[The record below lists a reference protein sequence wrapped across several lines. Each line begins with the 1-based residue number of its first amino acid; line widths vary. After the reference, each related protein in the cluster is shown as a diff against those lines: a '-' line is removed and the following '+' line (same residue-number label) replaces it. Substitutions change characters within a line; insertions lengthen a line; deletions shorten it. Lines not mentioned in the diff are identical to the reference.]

1 MINRFI
7 ENQLVI
13 TIFITFVALALK
25 YVIVRLIRKRAK
37 SQKEDNREL
46 ESNVRNFLNFILALL
61 ILSIWSSELQKF
73 ALSIAAFAV
82 AIVLATREFIQCI
95 IGFFYLMSTRPFR
108 VGDWIQVGDYVGEVA
123 QIEWIKTTVLEVNIH
138 TYQYTGKTLFI
149 PNNKLITSTIK
160 NLNFMKR
167 YAMHHFTITKDSLV
181 NPFLFTKKLLRKANL
196 YCKDF
201 KEVAARYNQSIEHKM
216 QVTIDGP
223 VPQIEVGTTELG
235 YSKVE
240 FTIFCPTAQAIE
252 IEQKLTADFMQF
264 FLEEHDKR
272 EAAKLALTMK

>member
-1 MINRFI
+1 MLKEII
-7 ENQLVI
+7 ENKLIV
-13 TIFITFVALALK
+13 TIVLTFLALSFK
-25 YVIVRLIRKRAK
+25 YLLIKLVRKKAK
-37 SQKEDNREL
+37 SKGEDNRDL
-46 ESNVRNFLNFILALL
+46 ESNIRNFLNFILVLL
-61 ILSIWSSELQKF
+61 LFSLWAGELQKF

-108 VGDWIQVGDYVGEVA
+108 VGDWMQVGDYVGEVS

-167 YAMHHFTITKDSLV
+167 YAMHHFTITKDTLV
-181 NPFLFTKKLLRKANL
+181 NPFLFTAKLLRKANL
-196 YCKDF
+196 YCKEF

-216 QVTIDGP
+216 QVTIAGP

-235 YSKVE
+235 YTKLD
-240 FTIFCPTAQAIE
+240 FTIFCPTDKAIE
-252 IEQKLTADFMQF
+252 IEQQLTADFMHF
-264 FLEEHDKR
+264 WLEEHDKL
-272 EAAKLALTMK
+272 EI

>member
-1 MINRFI
+1 MYKELI
-7 ENQLVI
+7 ENKLLLTILI
-13 TIFITFVALALK
+13 TLAVLLIK
-25 YVIVRLIRKRAK
+25 YVFIKLVQHRASK
-37 SQKEDNREL
+37 KNNDNREFQ
-46 ESNVRNFLNFILALL
+46 SHIRNFLNFFLVLLL
-61 ILSIWSSELQKF
+61 ISLWASEVQNF

-123 QIEWIKTTVLEVNIH
+123 QIEWIKTTVLEVDIN

-167 YAMHHFTITKDSLV
+167 YAMHHFSIVKDTLV
-181 NPFLFTKKLLRKANL
+181 NPFLFSKKLLRKANL

-223 VPQIEVGTTELG
+223 MPQIEVGTTELG
-235 YSKVE
+235 YTKVK
-240 FTIFCPTAQAIE
+240 FTIFCPTAQALE

-264 FLEEHDKR
+264 FTEEHDKR
-272 EAAKLALTMK
+272 AVLSQAKL